1 MFKCKSFDC
10 RSKAYIVFFVILDFP
25 ENVNVS
31 VKGESALSGTYL
43 LNRESVGSESISPAW
58 ENGSNRLMRING
70 LWTIAK
76 VKAKSV
82 FTFTP
87 IADIWGGS
95 AEGNNGSKSYV
106 YFFDDGMEIREKP
119 YVWYFF

>member
-1 MFKCKSFDC
+1 
-10 RSKAYIVFFVILDFP
+10 
-25 ENVNVS
+25 
-31 VKGESALSGTYL
+31 
-43 LNRESVGSESISPAW
+43 
-58 ENGSNRLMRING
+58 MRING

-106 YFFDDGMEIREKP
+106 YFFDDGMEIREKTLCL
-119 YVWYFF
+119 VFFLSSTQAMPTKGYYNQKRAYEMNSGLIR